1 MYAYFDR
8 MFRSSIRSLARA
20 LVDRKR
26 PQLWGAPGAP
36 VIRMRGHHVAWKYQS
51 YDLMVEHTH
60 RRRNSDIRL
69 LHYLGKHCPHPQKS
83 LWSPDTP
90 VAQDR
95 HLFMLTTVDIDAFK
109 YWFGVKRCRL
119 SVGPWNILAKS
130 GLLPPSY
137 RQNAKIIPKPIF
149 DKEQLMR
156 YYLKN
161 RKKMEVVD
169 RQNYLEYQN
178 SMVVPPK
185 ERASDRPVAPYL

>member
-1 MYAYFDR
+1 
-8 MFRSSIRSLARA
+8 MFSGSAALYARA
-20 LVDRKR
+20 LTDRKS

-36 VIRMRGHHVAWKYQS
+36 IIRMRGHHVAWKFQS
-51 YDLMVEHTH
+51 YDIFVEHTH

-90 VAQDR
+90 VTQDR
-95 HLFMLTTVDIDAFK
+95 HLFMLTTVDVDAFK

-137 RQNAKIIPKPIF
+137 KQNSKIMPKPIF
-149 DKEQLMR
+149 DKEHLMR
-156 YYLKN
+156 YYLAN
-161 RKKMEVVD
+161 RKD
-169 RQNYLEYQN
+169 QRQIEREDYLNYKN
-178 SMVVPPK
+178 SMVKLPE
-185 ERASDRPVAPYL
+185 ERAAERPVAPFL

>member
-1 MYAYFDR
+1 MLQ
-8 MFRSSIRSLARA
+8 SSFFLRARA
-20 LVDRKR
+20 LVDRKN

-36 VIRMRGHHVAWKYQS
+36 IIRMRGHHVAWKFQS
-51 YDLMVEHTH
+51 YDIMVEHTH

-69 LHYLGKHCPHPQKS
+69 LQYLGKHCPHPQKS

-119 SVGPWNILAKS
+119 SVGPWNILAKA

-137 RQNAKIIPKPIF
+137 RQNSKIMPKPIF

-156 YYLKN
+156 YYLLN
-161 RKKMEVVD
+161 RKNSRILE
-169 RQNYLEYQN
+169 QENHLNYNN
-178 SMVVPPK
+178 SMVVFP
-185 ERASDRPVAPYL
+185 EQRAVDRPVAPFL

>member
-1 MYAYFDR
+1 MLR
-8 MFRSSIRSLARA
+8 HSSLVRARA
-20 LVDRKR
+20 LVDRKN

-36 VIRMRGHHVAWKYQS
+36 VIRMRGHHVAWKFQS
-51 YDLMVEHTH
+51 YDIMVEHTH

-69 LHYLGKHCPHPQKS
+69 LQYLGKHCPHPQKS

-119 SVGPWNILAKS
+119 SVGPWNILAKA

-137 RQNAKIIPKPIF
+137 RENSKIMPKPIF

-161 RKKMEVVD
+161 RKRSRILE
-169 RQNYLEYQN
+169 QEEYLNYKNGMLVHPEQ
-178 SMVVPPK
+178 
-185 ERASDRPVAPYL
+185 RAQSRPVAPFL